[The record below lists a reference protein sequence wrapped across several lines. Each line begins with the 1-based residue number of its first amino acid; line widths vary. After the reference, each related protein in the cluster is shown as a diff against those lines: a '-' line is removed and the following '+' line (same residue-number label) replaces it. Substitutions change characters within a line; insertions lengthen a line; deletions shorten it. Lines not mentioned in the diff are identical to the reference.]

1 MINTTLSESVLKK
14 YLNPYFFE
22 TGTAEGGAV
31 ELALRLGF
39 EKVFT
44 VEINPELYAENAA
57 RFKPYIDE
65 GRLHM
70 FLGDTLLLMPEV
82 IEKFISKR
90 CTFWLDAHVDHGPS
104 GILRCPLIEELGFI
118 KAKAF
123 LKHTILIDD
132 RRMFGKW
139 WGEGISEE
147 LVVRKILEI
156 DENYRFRPEDGHVPN
171 DIIAAWLTQEAET
184 GAQKSASKV

>member
-1 MINTTLSESVLKK
+1 MISTTLSEAVLSK
-14 YLNPYFFE
+14 YLAPYFFE
-22 TGTAEGGAV
+22 TGTADGCAV

-44 VEINPELYAENAA
+44 VEINPELHARNSL
-57 RFKPYIDE
+57 RFKQHIDE

-70 FLGDTLLLMPEV
+70 FLGDTLFVMPQV
-82 IEKFISKR
+82 IEQLIDKR

-104 GILRCPLIEELGFI
+104 GVLRCPLLLELECI
-118 KAKAF
+118 KKKAM
-123 LKHTILIDD
+123 LKHNILIDD

-156 DENYRFRPEDGHVPN
+156 DNDYLFKAEDGYVPN
-171 DIIAAWLTQEAET
+171 DIIAAWLPT
-184 GAQKSASKV
+184 

>member
-1 MINTTLSESVLKK
+1 MSTTLSEAVLSK
-14 YLNPYFFE
+14 YINPLFFE
-22 TGTAEGGAV
+22 TGTSEGGAV

-44 VEINPELYAENAA
+44 VEINPELYARNCV
-57 RFKPYIDE
+57 RFKRYIDE

-70 FLGDTLLLMPEV
+70 FLGDTLVVMPQIIDE
-82 IEKFISKR
+82 FITKR

-104 GILRCPLIEELGFI
+104 GILRCPLIQELDYI
-118 KAKAF
+118 RAKAS

-147 LVVRKILEI
+147 LVVKKILEI
-156 DENYRFRPEDGHVPN
+156 DENYLFRPEDGHVPN
-171 DIIAAWLTQEAET
+171 DIIAAWL
-184 GAQKSASKV
+184 AS